1 MDPKSQHRRKAALI
15 ALLIVVPVLF
25 ILGWSLASLNLSFIR
40 PADAQETIVLL
51 ALSTFIVVAFVIFG
65 LVLLRILLKLHAE
78 RKRQQLGSQFKT
90 RLVVAFL
97 GLSLVP
103 VCVLFVFAYGLLNRS
118 LDKWFGI
125 PFDSLRHDAEAIS
138 GQLAIEAE
146 QRSLDDAAHLATARR
161 IVEAIEN
168 RNTAELQQRL
178 SRRSDEVGMVSIMVC
193 TLDGRLLARA
203 GGRGPEAADVPRLF
217 LKLYSTSGAVQGEAM
232 RWRFGDSDYFLGAQI
247 VRSDSGKP
255 LGVVVCARQ
264 LPLDL
269 EQKAGQ
275 IEAEA
280 RHYDTLRHA
289 LQLVKR
295 LDLSAL
301 GLLTLLVLFSATWF
315 AMFLSKQV
323 TVPIQALAQATDEVS
338 RGNLGYQVAVRAD
351 GELGRLIH
359 SFNEMTSQLDH
370 SRRTIDQAAEALQQ
384 ANRKLEERSNVME
397 AILKNIPTGVIS
409 VDAQGEINEI
419 NSMAESLLGADRVRS
434 ALRISDLFAPED
446 TREVAR
452 LLRRAARQGVVGRQ
466 MELDLGGHR
475 LTVAFT
481 VSAIRT
487 QHGAAGFV
495 LVIEDLTE
503 LVQAQRA
510 AAWREVAQRLAH
522 EIKNP
527 LTPIQ
532 LSTERIRRLVERVGG
547 GASAPEIVSAV
558 KESASLIGREVTA
571 LKSLVDEFSAFA
583 RFPVSHPVP
592 SNLNAIIGD
601 ALNVFDGRLDGIGVH
616 RELAVDLPCVQADP
630 EQLKRAMVNLIDN
643 AAEALEHSRLRE
655 IWVRTALDPDRE
667 VVELTVADSGPGISP
682 DLKEK
687 LFVPYFSTK
696 GRGTGLG
703 LAIVS
708 RIVNEHHGF
717 IRVEEN
723 RPCGS
728 KFIIELPVERVGVE
742 LSAVS
747 SELA

>member
-1 MDPKSQHRRKAALI
+1 MDPKSQHRRKAALV
-15 ALLIVVPVLF
+15 ALLIIVPVLF

-40 PADAQETIVLL
+40 PADAQETILLL

-97 GLSLVP
+97 SLSLVP

-125 PFDSLRHDAEAIS
+125 PFDALRRDAEAIS
-138 GQLAIEAE
+138 EQLAIEAE
-146 QRSLDDAAHLATARR
+146 QRSLDDAVHLASSRR
-161 IVEAIEN
+161 IVEAI
-168 RNTAELQQRL
+168 QRQDAADVARRL
-178 SRRSDEVGMVSIMVC
+178 ARRSDELGLVSVMVY
-193 TLDGRLLARA
+193 TLDRHLLAHV
-203 GGRGPEAADVPRLF
+203 GGPGPEAADASRLF
-217 LKLYSTSGAVQGEAM
+217 PKLSVTGGVLEGDAT
-232 RWRFGDSDYFLGAQI
+232 RWRSQGADYFLGAQV

-255 LGVVVCARQ
+255 LGLVVSARR

-269 EQKAGQ
+269 QQMAGQ

-280 RHYDTLRHA
+280 RRYDTLRHA
-289 LQLVKR
+289 LQSVKR
-295 LDLSAL
+295 FDLSAL

-323 TVPIQALAQATDEVS
+323 TVPIQALAEATDEVS

-370 SRRTIDQAAEALQQ
+370 SRRAVDEAAGALQY
-384 ANRKLEERSNVME
+384 ANRKLEERSNLME
-397 AILKNIPTGVIS
+397 AILRNVPTGVIS
-409 VDAQGEINEI
+409 IDAQGEINEV
-419 NSMAESLLGADRVRS
+419 NSMAESLLGAGRVRS
-434 ALRISDLFAPED
+434 ARRISDLFAPED
-446 TREVAR
+446 AREVAR
-452 LLRRAARQGVVGRQ
+452 LLRRAVRQGVVGRQ

-475 LTVAFT
+475 STVALT
-481 VSAIRT
+481 VSAIPSQR
-487 QHGAAGFV
+487 GATGFV

-503 LVQAQRA
+503 LVRAQRA

-547 GASAPEIVSAV
+547 GASAFEIVPAV
-558 KESASLIGREVTA
+558 EESASLIGREVTA
-571 LKSLVDEFSAFA
+571 LKLLVDEFSAFA
-583 RFPVSHPVP
+583 RFPISHPVP
-592 SNLNAIIGD
+592 SDVNAIVD
-601 ALNVFDGRLDGIGVH
+601 EALNVFDGRLDGIGVH
-616 RELAVDLPCVQADP
+616 RELVAGLPRVQADP
-630 EQLKRAMVNLIDN
+630 EQLKRAVVNLIDN
-643 AAEALEHSRLRE
+643 AAEALEDSRLRQ
-655 IWVRTALDPDRE
+655 IWVRTALAPDRE
-667 VVELTVADSGPGISP
+667 MVELTVADSGPGISP
-682 DLKEK
+682 EVKEK

-708 RIVNEHHGF
+708 RIVSEHHGF

-728 KFIIELPVERVGVE
+728 KFIIELPLERVGAE
-742 LSAVS
+742 LSAV
-747 SELA
+747 

>member
-1 MDPKSQHRRKAALI
+1 MEAKSHRRRSVALI
-15 ALLIVVPVLF
+15 VLLFVVPILF
-25 ILGWSLASLNLSFIR
+25 VVGWSLASLNLSFIR

-51 ALSTFIVVAFVIFG
+51 GLSTFIVVAFVIFG
-65 LVLLRILLKLHAE
+65 LILLRILLKLYAE

-90 RLVVAFL
+90 KLVVAFL
-97 GLSLVP
+97 SLSLVP

-125 PFDSLRHDAEAIS
+125 PFDALRRDAEAIS

-146 QRSLDDAAHLATARR
+146 QRTLDDAAHVASSGK
-161 IVEAIEN
+161 IVEAIE
-168 RNTAELQQRL
+168 RRDSADLEQRL
-178 SRRSDEVGMVSIMVC
+178 SRRVDELGLVSAMIC
-193 TLDGRLLARA
+193 TPDGRLLARA
-203 GGRGPEAADVPRLF
+203 GGPGPEAADVTRLFPRLNA
-217 LKLYSTSGAVQGEAM
+217 TSGTVEGEAT
-232 RWRFGDSDYFLGAQI
+232 RWRSQDADYFLGAQL
-247 VRSDSGKP
+247 VQSGYGKP
-255 LGVVVCARQ
+255 LGVAVSARR

-280 RHYDTLRHA
+280 RRYDTLRHA
-289 LQLVKR
+289 LQSVKR
-295 LDLSAL
+295 LNLSVL

-323 TVPIQALAQATDEVS
+323 TVPIQALAEATDEVS
-338 RGNLGYQVAVRAD
+338 RGNLGYQVAARAD

-359 SFNEMTSQLDH
+359 SFNEMTSQLDQ
-370 SRRTIDQAAEALQQ
+370 SRRTIDQAAEALQH

-397 AILKNIPTGVIS
+397 AILKNIPAGVIS
-409 VDAQGEINEI
+409 IDSQGEINEV
-419 NSMAESLLGADRVRS
+419 NPTAESLLGAERVRS
-434 ALRISDLFAPED
+434 ADRITDLFAPD
-446 TREVAR
+446 DAREVTH
-452 LLRRAARQGVVGRQ
+452 LLRRAVRQGVVGRQ
-466 MELDLGGHR
+466 MELDLGGR
-475 LTVAFT
+475 RATVALT

-487 QHGAAGFV
+487 HDEAAAFV

-503 LVQAQRA
+503 LVRAQRA

-532 LSTERIRRLVERVGG
+532 LSTERIRRLVERAGSGG
-547 GASAPEIVSAV
+547 SAPQVVSAV
-558 KESASLIGREVTA
+558 EECAALIGREVTA

-583 RFPVSHPVP
+583 RFPVSQPVQ
-592 SNLNAIIGD
+592 SNLNAIID
-601 ALNVFDGRLDGIGVH
+601 AALNVFDGRLDGIGVH
-616 RELAVDLPCVQADP
+616 RELVADLPPVQADP
-630 EQLKRAMVNLIDN
+630 EQLKRAVVNLIDN

-655 IWVRTALDPDRE
+655 IWVKTALDPDRE
-667 VVELTVADSGPGISP
+667 LVELTVADSGPGISP
-682 DLKEK
+682 DVKEK

-708 RIVNEHHGF
+708 RIVSEHRGY

-728 KFIIELPVERVGVE
+728 KFIIELPVERVVGAE
-742 LSAVS
+742 LSTV
-747 SELA
+747 

>member
-1 MDPKSQHRRKAALI
+1 MEAKSHRRRSVALI
-15 ALLIVVPVLF
+15 VLLFVVPILF
-25 ILGWSLASLNLSFIR
+25 VVGWSLASLNLSFIR

-51 ALSTFIVVAFVIFG
+51 GLSTFIVVAFVIFG
-65 LVLLRILLKLHAE
+65 LILLRILLKLYAE

-90 RLVVAFL
+90 KLVVAFL

-118 LDKWFGI
+118 LDRWFGI
-125 PFDSLRHDAEAIS
+125 PFDALRRDAEAIS

-146 QRSLDDAAHLATARR
+146 QRTLDDAAHVASSGK
-161 IVEAIEN
+161 IVEAIE
-168 RNTAELQQRL
+168 RRDSSDLEQRL
-178 SRRSDEVGMVSIMVC
+178 SRRVDELGLVSAMIC
-193 TLDGRLLARA
+193 TPAGRLLARA
-203 GGRGPEAADVPRLF
+203 GGPGPEAADVTRLFPRLNP
-217 LKLYSTSGAVQGEAM
+217 TSGTVEGEAT
-232 RWRFGDSDYFLGAQI
+232 RWRSQDADYFLGAQL
-247 VRSDSGKP
+247 VRSEYGKP
-255 LGVVVCARQ
+255 LGVAVSARR

-275 IEAEA
+275 IETEA

-289 LQLVKR
+289 LQSVKR
-295 LDLSAL
+295 LNLSVL

-323 TVPIQALAQATDEVS
+323 TVPIQALAEATDEVS
-338 RGNLGYQVAVRAD
+338 RGNLGYQVAARAD

-359 SFNEMTSQLDH
+359 SFNEMTSQLDQ
-370 SRRTIDQAAEALQQ
+370 SRRTIDQAAEALQH

-397 AILKNIPTGVIS
+397 AILKNIPAGVIS
-409 VDAQGEINEI
+409 IDSQGEINEV
-419 NSMAESLLGADRVRS
+419 NPTAESLLGAERVRS
-434 ALRISDLFAPED
+434 ADRITDLFAPD
-446 TREVAR
+446 DAREVTH
-452 LLRRAARQGVVGRQ
+452 LLRRAVRQGVVGRQ
-466 MELDLGGHR
+466 MELDLGGR
-475 LTVAFT
+475 RATVALT

-487 QHGAAGFV
+487 HDEAAAFV

-503 LVQAQRA
+503 LVRAQRA

-532 LSTERIRRLVERVGG
+532 LSTERIRRLVERAGSGG
-547 GASAPEIVSAV
+547 SAPQVVSAV
-558 KESASLIGREVTA
+558 EECAALIGREVTA

-583 RFPVSHPVP
+583 RFPVSQPVQ
-592 SNLNAIIGD
+592 SNLNAIID
-601 ALNVFDGRLDGIGVH
+601 AALNVFDGRLDGIGVH
-616 RELAVDLPCVQADP
+616 RELVADLPPVQADP
-630 EQLKRAMVNLIDN
+630 EQLKRAVVNLIDN

-655 IWVRTALDPDRE
+655 IWVKTALDPDRE
-667 VVELTVADSGPGISP
+667 LVELTVADSGPGISP
-682 DLKEK
+682 DVKEK

-708 RIVNEHHGF
+708 RIVSEHRGY

-728 KFIIELPVERVGVE
+728 KFIIELPVERVVGAE
-742 LSAVS
+742 LSTV
-747 SELA
+747 